1 MRRRATQWPPA
12 NETATNRQGKVSHLL
27 RVILDNCESL
37 NDWERE
43 FVDKMGALLNRR
55 RGIEPA
61 TALTEKQAR
70 TLRKIIFKRHRDYKH
85 ALPSL
90 PAGVKFE
97 DEVRRLLKS
106 QPNPNQVRNELIQL
120 AQPLIEKYADPD
132 GEYYED
138 FDDMGGTVVYEDV
151 EQEVSYVRTVK
162 DGNDAFLIFNIKHS
176 GGYLPESPRWDQE
189 INEEFIVAVRVD
201 PKFFDKK
208 VLEKNIKRHFHN
220 MNMEDFPSPD
230 MIDIAI
236 ENARWSEENQ

>member
-27 RVILDNCESL
+27 RVILDNCDSL
-37 NDWERE
+37 NDFERK

-55 RGIEPA
+55 RGMEPA
-61 TALTEKQAR
+61 TSLSEKQAR

-90 PAGVKFE
+90 PSGVKFE

-120 AQPLIEKYADPD
+120 AQPLIEKHADPED
-132 GEYYED
+132 EYVED
-138 FDDMGGTVVYEDV
+138 FDDGDPPVYEEV
-151 EQEVSYVRTVK
+151 EQDVSYIRTVK
-162 DGNDAFLIFNIKHS
+162 DGSDAFLIFKIKHY
-176 GGYLPESPRWDQE
+176 GGHIPSAPRWNEE
-189 INEEFIVAVRVD
+189 INEEFIIAIRVD

-220 MNMEDFPSPD
+220 TSMEDLPALE
-230 MIDIAI
+230 MVDIAI
-236 ENARWSEENQ
+236 ENARYHEEA